1 MIFAQIID
9 KIQTHFSVTKT
20 EINISVIIIF
30 GLTFGYI
37 YNLIFNNNLDEEQI
51 KSINIILDSLEIE
64 GKLKYIGT
72 DLDNNY
78 YIELMNE
85 DAIQSQNKIPI
96 IDIRSASKIEFM
108 KLPII
113 GEKTAT
119 AIVKYR
125 NENGFNSTKDLK
137 NVKGI
142 GKKTYAKIKNYL
154 INFGTNNLQN
164 SYNIETESKGIV
176 LIDLNTA
183 LEKELIILNG
193 IGESMAKKIIDY
205 RIKTPFKN
213 IQELMNIKGIGI
225 KKFDK
230 IKNQIKVEDINN

>member
-1 MIFAQIID
+1 M
-9 KIQTHFSVTKT
+9 
-20 EINISVIIIF
+20 
-30 GLTFGYI
+30 
-37 YNLIFNNNLDEEQI
+37 
-51 KSINIILDSLEIE
+51 
-64 GKLKYIGT
+64 
-72 DLDNNY
+72 
-78 YIELMNE
+78 
-85 DAIQSQNKIPI
+85 
-96 IDIRSASKIEFM
+96 
-108 KLPII
+108 
-113 GEKTAT
+113 
-119 AIVKYR
+119 
-125 NENGFNSTKDLK
+125 K